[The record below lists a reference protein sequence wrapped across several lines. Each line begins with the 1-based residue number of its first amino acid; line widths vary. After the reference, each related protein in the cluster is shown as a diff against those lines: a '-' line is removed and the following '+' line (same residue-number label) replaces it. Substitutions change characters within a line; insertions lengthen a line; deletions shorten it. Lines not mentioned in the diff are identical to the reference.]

1 MKHKI
6 AEAFSQPVN
15 FPHISQVVYPGD
27 KVVVAAD
34 AFVVSRPRLL
44 ADFVAEIVAVG
55 LDANDVTVMMLESER
70 KIHEAAFR
78 DALPEEH
85 CTAIRVVGH
94 NPLDPQSLAML
105 GVAKDD
111 SPIMLNRSLVDA
123 DVVIPIE
130 RHEPAINRGQSP
142 APLGHFGMH
151 SVIYPR
157 FADDETQKRF
167 LFSGAKKNREK
178 LLASLAAEMDEI
190 VYALGV
196 MMTVQILTDSQD
208 EITRIIIGDA
218 KEITAMITNGHTR
231 R

>member
-105 GVAKDD
+105 GVAKAD
-111 SPIMLNRSLVDA
+111 SPIMLNRTLVEA

-130 RHEPAINRGQSP
+130 RHEPATG
-142 APLGHFGMH
+142 LGHFGMQ

-157 FADDETQKRF
+157 FADDETQKCF
-167 LFSGAKKNREK
+167 HFSGAKKNREIIF
-178 LLASLAAEMDEI
+178 ATLAAEIDEV

-196 MMTVQILTDSQD
+196 MMTVQILTNSQD
-208 EITRIIIGDA
+208 EITRIIVGEA
-218 KEITAMITNGHTR
+218 KEIAAIIASNHTCR
-231 R
+231 

>member
-1 MKHKI
+1 MKRI
-6 AEAFSQPVN
+6 ISEAFKNPVN

-27 KVVVAAD
+27 KVVVATD
-34 AFVVSRPRLL
+34 AFVVGRLNLL
-44 ADFVAEIVAVG
+44 ADFVAEITDVG
-55 LDANDVTVMMLESER
+55 LDAKDVTVLMLESER
-70 KIHEAAFR
+70 KMHEAAFR
-78 DALPEEH
+78 DALPEEWR
-85 CTAIRVVGH
+85 TAICVVGH

-111 SPIMLNRSLVDA
+111 SPIMLNRVLVDA

-130 RHEPAINRGQSP
+130 RHEVAIHRGQ
-142 APLGHFGMH
+142 APVQTWHFGMQ

-178 LLASLAAEMDEI
+178 LLAALVAKIDEI

-196 MMTVQILTDSQD
+196 MMTVQILTDLQD
-208 EITRIIIGDA
+208 EITRIIVGDI
-218 KEITAMITNGHTR
+218 KEIGKRILDER
-231 R
+231 P